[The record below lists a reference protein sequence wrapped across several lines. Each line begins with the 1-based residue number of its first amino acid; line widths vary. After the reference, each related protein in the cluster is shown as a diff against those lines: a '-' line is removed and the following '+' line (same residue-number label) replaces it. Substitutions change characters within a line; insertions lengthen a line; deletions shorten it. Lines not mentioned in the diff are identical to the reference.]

1 MIFLKSVKWRKGLSL
16 SATFLFTLLVLAA
29 CKKHQTKLG
38 KDAIDSDEYLI
49 SGGIDTFK
57 LTTSSVFADSVESG
71 DTYYNFLGSY
81 NDPVFGTV
89 DASFFTQL
97 RLSGLSPNF
106 GDLTSVVIDSFVLGL
121 QYAGNSAFYGDLT
134 NQKIEVYQL
143 TNDLNSDSIYYT
155 FSNVGYNTSNNLVV
169 PGTET
174 FKPDLISNTIIDTTK
189 VPGQIRVHLDPM
201 VAMDLMQ
208 HSQSNASD
216 FASQSAF
223 LSYFKGLYIKTANGY
238 QAPGTGAVFYLDTKT
253 ALSKL
258 TIYYTQASVK
268 KRFDF
273 LINSECVDF
282 NKLNI
287 QRSISNNV
295 QEALDTKSKG
305 MNEYYAQANEIKAK
319 IEMPGISNLPKNT
332 IIHRAELEIPVSYQ
346 DGYKYGIGNYVRIQ
360 RDYSSTSSSKVNYTT
375 NGYYDISRKAFI
387 IDLRVYAQSVVS
399 GIIDNT
405 GIYVFP
411 DYFDQSV
418 DRIVFNGPNSI
429 NKKKPKLTLKYTE
442 F

>member
-16 SATFLFTLLVLAA
+16 SATFLFILLVLAA

-38 KDAIDSDEYLI
+38 KDAISSDEYLI

-57 LTTSSVFADSVESG
+57 LTTSSVFSDSVESG

-121 QYAGNSAFYGDLT
+121 QYAGNSAYYGDLS

-143 TNDLNSDSIYYT
+143 TNDLHSDSIYYT

-174 FKPDLISNTIIDTTK
+174 FKPDLISSTLIDTTK
-189 VPGQIRVHLDPM
+189 VPAQIRVHLDPT

-216 FASQSAF
+216 FASQTAF

-258 TIYYTQASVK
+258 TIYYTQATVK

-287 QRSISNNV
+287 QRSNSNIV
-295 QEALDTKSKG
+295 QQAIDTKING
-305 MNEYYAQANEIKAK
+305 MKEYYAQANEIIAK
-319 IEMPGISNLPKNT
+319 IEVPGISNISNKT
-332 IIHRAELEIPVSYQ
+332 IIHRAELEIPVEYQ

-360 RDYSSTSSSKVNYTT
+360 REKVFSSQSNVNYYT
-375 NGYYDISRKAFI
+375 GYYDISRKAFI
-387 IDLRVYAQSVVS
+387 VDLRVYVQSVVS
-399 GIIDNT
+399 GLIDNT
-405 GIYVFP
+405 GVYVFP